1 MTSVSLLQICFISAC
16 SNALLLGNAHPLN
29 INKALVGASRRP
41 TTYARHRHHRRHNS
55 YSSCLASPYRR
66 RRTPSFIYW
75 PGSLQ
80 KASHSFGSTARPN
93 ILPRRRKEV
102 ARRPKQMVDLHN
114 SLEEAMLAPTPA
126 QAPPTAQCGGGL
138 QDDSNTNRP
147 RMSEDCPPPPPP
159 LDDDGVVETRSMRSE
174 SVASK
179 SSNRLSLTIPIPI
192 ALPTAPSSR
201 PTPTSSHMASYP
213 PTPLDTPSLMSP
225 VDPNDFI
232 TAIAAQERRV
242 LELREELTRAE
253 SELNKLKKQWTNH
266 EAHKKHAQIRNV
278 EPMRP
283 LVPHIDTPDD
293 QISRRSIEL
302 DRRKAL
308 LLGQQSQQGTPTH
321 QYRRRVFRGGH
332 TRTLSL
338 LSPTKPSTE
347 GFAVH
352 EDATRAEN
360 WKPATRQIDTPSG
373 SGYTTIYPTPISK
386 RASWAP
392 RSVHQ
397 QTSGVKQ
404 IAEDLKTGL
413 WTFMEDLRQ
422 ATVGDE
428 PITGQGTYLR
438 GIDGNMRSTT
448 RDGDANQ
455 DTIRAST
462 SAARPH
468 ASSVFEYADETPT
481 PASRFVDI
489 EHKDDK
495 EKENSERPGASRQD
509 SSASQKMAALAKNG
523 KRFSWTPLTI
533 DSYDD
538 NDWSNWESPTVKS
551 PRWSGSTMNGDI
563 ITEGGGDENNN
574 IRSPSPKKKASASR
588 LRNQSPTT
596 PSSANKLEELLPPV
610 LNHLT
615 PSNLKKT
622 ASNFMK
628 EWEKSLSPPP
638 QEAGGS

>member
-1 MTSVSLLQICFISAC
+1 MTSVSLFQVCFISAC
-16 SNALLLGNAHPLN
+16 SNALLLRNAHPLN
-29 INKALVGASRRP
+29 INKAVVGANRRS
-41 TTYARHRHHRRHNS
+41 TVLGRHRHPRRHNS
-55 YSSCLASPYRR
+55 YSSSLATPHRR
-66 RRTPSFIYW
+66 RRTASFVYW

-80 KASHSFGSTARPN
+80 KASHSFASTARPN
-93 ILPRRRKEV
+93 IKPRRRKES
-102 ARRPKQMVDLHN
+102 ARRPQQMLGLHS
-114 SLEEAMLAPTPA
+114 SLEEAMLAPAPA
-126 QAPPTAQCGGGL
+126 QAPSIAHCGRRAH
-138 QDDSNTNRP
+138 DDSDTDQP
-147 RMSEDCPPPPPP
+147 RISEPTPPP
-159 LDDDGVVETRSMRSE
+159 LDDDSVVETRSMRSE
-174 SVASK
+174 SVASR

-201 PTPTSSHMASYP
+201 PTPTSSNMASYP
-213 PTPLDTPSLMSP
+213 PTPLDTPALMSP

-253 SELNKLKKQWTNH
+253 SELNQLKKRWTSH

-278 EPMRP
+278 EAMRP
-283 LVPHIDTPDD
+283 LVPHVDTPDD
-293 QISRRSIEL
+293 QITRRSIEL

-308 LLGQQSQQGTPTH
+308 LLGQQSQQSTPTH

-352 EDATRAEN
+352 EDSTRAEH
-360 WKPATRQIDTPSG
+360 WKPATRQTDSPSG
-373 SGYTTIYPTPISK
+373 SGYTTIYPTPLSK

-392 RSVHQ
+392 RSAHQ
-397 QTSGVKQ
+397 QSSGVKQ

-428 PITGQGTYLR
+428 PITGQGAYLR
-438 GIDGNMRSTT
+438 GIDGNMRSAA
-448 RDGDANQ
+448 RDGDGNQ

-462 SAARPH
+462 SSVRPH
-468 ASSVFEYADETPT
+468 ASSLFEYADETPT
-481 PASRFVDI
+481 PVSRFVDI
-489 EHKDDK
+489 EDEDDK
-495 EKENSERPGASRQD
+495 EKENSERPGASRQN
-509 SSASQKMAALAKNG
+509 SSTSQKIAALSKNA

-563 ITEGGGDENNN
+563 ITEGVTEAGGESNNAKP
-574 IRSPSPKKKASASR
+574 PSPKKKASASR

-596 PSSANKLEELLPPV
+596 PSKKLEELLPPV
-610 LNHLT
+610 LVNHLS